1 MTILRS
7 YGSKF
12 LEHLWFK
19 LAKGYTVNSCIYK
32 LPFKIVRVAFAVS
45 ATEAVGATELGES
58 VDQIQGDRVTAIVG
72 E

>member
-1 MTILRS
+1 MR
-7 YGSKF
+7 
-12 LEHLWFK
+12 
-19 LAKGYTVNSCIYK
+19 SCIYQ